1 MNYEC
6 VIYIRYICF
15 WYILLINCIFL
26 VLRIYVSLDIKEIL
40 DMFGMFEL
48 ELRGLV
54 EMKVRYVFLVRYW
67 NFDINFGFFI
77 NVFYRNLLNV
87 FINKKI

>member
-1 MNYEC
+1 M
-6 VIYIRYICF
+6 
-15 WYILLINCIFL
+15 
-26 VLRIYVSLDIKEIL
+26 SLDIKEIL

>member
-1 MNYEC
+1 MYMNVVKLYYEY

-15 WYILLINCIFL
+15 WYILMINCIFL

-54 EMKVRYVFLVRYW
+54 EMKVRYVFLV
-67 NFDINFGFFI
+67 
-77 NVFYRNLLNV
+77 
-87 FINKKI
+87 

>member
-1 MNYEC
+1 M
-6 VIYIRYICF
+6 
-15 WYILLINCIFL
+15 INCIFL

-40 DMFGMFEL
+40 DMFGMFEF